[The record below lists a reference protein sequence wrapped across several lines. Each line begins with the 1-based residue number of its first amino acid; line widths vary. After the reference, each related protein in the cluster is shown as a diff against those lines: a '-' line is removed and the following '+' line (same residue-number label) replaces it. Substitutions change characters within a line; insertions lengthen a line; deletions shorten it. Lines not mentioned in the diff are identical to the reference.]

1 MSIANLYKLDNFSVF
16 SFDIFDTLL
25 LRPYIDP
32 QDLWKIIEKEENAA
46 GFAADRKKADA
57 ITYHKAIKRGCET
70 SIEEAYQLIP
80 QWSHLKTKELDKE
93 RDILS
98 TNPEILNLWNE
109 LGNQGKRRI
118 LISDMYL
125 PKDFMESVL
134 RQKGIDGWDAFYL
147 SSDKHVRKASGALFR
162 LMLKEEGINPSEI
175 CHIGDNKYSDIEVPA
190 SLGIQTVLYQK
201 ISERFFDIC
210 PFARYSRHE
219 LAGSLA
225 LGWHEFKYSHDNVTY
240 WHRLGYVLG
249 GVLGYLYVSWIVE
262 TARRVGINHLM
273 FVGRDG
279 YALQKICNAL
289 YPDIRTDYFYAPRI
303 MSIATLG
310 ATGNDPNAIRDR
322 QEYMEGHLQGVDKE
336 IVRKEYLE
344 YLQQF
349 SFDKH
354 TAIVDGCSSGF
365 SAQRMVE
372 DVLGHRVFTFY
383 LMTMASMH
391 YGACLYHRE
400 SLSLP
405 FQYLSEFLL
414 CAPTPPVFW
423 VSKDKVQH
431 AENVSSNELFKIK
444 VSENITKGIVACAIR
459 LHKDKIQLNAHNW
472 IKYCDD
478 FMLNL
483 TEIDKVEL
491 SKARNACDVQQKDFH
506 PITFTSM
513 QKEIV
518 TKRLFGYPLLS
529 LRYKFNNGKLG
540 YERYIFSRWMFCK
553 RTSHWYD
560 ENIIVM

>member
-1 MSIANLYKLDNFSVF
+1 MHNILDNFTVY

-32 QDLWKIIEKEENAA
+32 KDVWQVIEEEEGAV

-57 ITYHKAIKRGCET
+57 ITYQRAVKRKCET

-80 QWSHLKTKELDKE
+80 QWNHLKTKELDKE

-98 TNPEILNLWNE
+98 PNPEIVNIWNE
-109 LGNQGKRRI
+109 LGRHGKRRI

-125 PKDFMESVL
+125 PKDFLESVL

-147 SSDKHVRKASGALFR
+147 SSDKNVRKASGELFS
-162 LMLKEEGINPSEI
+162 LMLKEEGLNPSEI
-175 CHIGDNKYSDIEVPA
+175 CHIGDNKHSDIDIPA
-190 SLGIQTVLYQK
+190 SLGIKTIHYQK

-210 PFARYSRHE
+210 PFARNSEHK
-219 LAGSLA
+219 LVGSIS
-225 LGWHEFKYSHDNVTY
+225 LGWHIFKCSHEHVTY
-240 WHRLGYVLG
+240 WHRLGFVIG

-262 TARRVGINHLM
+262 TAKRIGINHLM

-279 YALQKICNAL
+279 YTWQKICNAL
-289 YPDIRTDYFYAPRI
+289 YPNIRTDYFYAPRI

-310 ATGNDPNAIRDR
+310 ATGNDPKAVQDR
-322 QEYMEGHLQGVDKE
+322 HEYMETHLKGVNKE
-336 IVRKEYLE
+336 IVRNKYRE

-349 SFDKH
+349 TFDKH

-372 DVLGHRVFTFY
+372 DALGHRVFSFY
-383 LMTMASMH
+383 LMSMASMH
-391 YGACLYHRE
+391 YGACLYYIE
-400 SLSLP
+400 SKPLP
-405 FQYLSEFLL
+405 FQCLSEFIFS
-414 CAPTPPVFW
+414 APHPPVIW
-423 VSKDKVQH
+423 VTKDEVLYADDIDSNEQTKI
-431 AENVSSNELFKIK
+431 NVSED
-444 VSENITKGIVACAIR
+444 ITQGIIACSIR
-459 LHKDKIQLNAHNW
+459 LHKDKIRINTHEW

-483 TEIDKVEL
+483 TPNDKVEL
-491 SKARNACDVQQKDFH
+491 SKARNACDVQQKDFR

-513 QKEIV
+513 QKEFV

-529 LRYKFNNGKLG
+529 FRYKFKNGWLQYK
-540 YERYIFSRWMFCK
+540 RYLFGRWLFRKNTSR
-553 RTSHWYD
+553 WYD
-560 ENIIVM
+560 ENLIVM